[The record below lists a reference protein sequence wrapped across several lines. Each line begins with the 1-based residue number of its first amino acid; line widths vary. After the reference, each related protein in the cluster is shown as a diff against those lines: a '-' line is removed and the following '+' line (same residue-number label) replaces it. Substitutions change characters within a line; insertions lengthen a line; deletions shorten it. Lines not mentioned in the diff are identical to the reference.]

1 MIIREATLKDVDGLV
16 PLWLE
21 LMDYHAPISFVFE
34 VSEGYALLAR
44 KDVLDTIENK
54 HMKFFVAEENGEL
67 LGYVTCAIL
76 TRPSA
81 MKLTKRGQIE
91 GAYVRAKNKGTG
103 TLLVNKV
110 KEWFKSENVEFMTLM
125 VAIKNDKGVDF
136 WKKMGFDP
144 LNYFMAQKLG

>member
-1 MIIREATLKDVDGLV
+1 MIIREATSKDVDGLI

-21 LMDYHAPISFVFE
+21 LMEYHAPISFVFE
-34 VSEGYALLAR
+34 VSEAYALLAR
-44 KDVLDTIENK
+44 KDVQDAVENK
-54 HMKFFVAEENGEL
+54 HMRFFVAEENGEL

-81 MKLTKRGQIE
+81 MKFTKRGQIE
-91 GAYVRAKNKGTG
+91 GIYVRAKSKGTG

-110 KEWFKSENVEFMTLM
+110 KEWFKSEHVEFMTLM
-125 VAIKNDKGVDF
+125 VAIKNDQGVAF

-144 LNYFMAQKLG
+144 LNYFMVQELK